1 MAQFNDAIQLE
12 TGRKVSPYLKTL
24 PTDKTG
30 AEQVA
35 GMMNRGNN
43 FYLGSTTA
51 GQPIGHVTALNSVS
65 VRTFQKYQGTYTI
78 KLFIR

>member
-51 GQPIGHVTALNSVS
+51 GQPIGHVTALNSIS
-65 VRTFQKYQGTYTI
+65 TDFPKN
-78 KLFIR
+78 IRGHIL